1 MYSNIHLQNL
11 NQMISFSNGNILKII
26 DNCVIKSESES
37 IFYNNNISESTIK
50 QILDI
55 YIVSFNHYL
64 NNINL
69 MLNAGFDTIDSLNDN
84 DIYNISENCN
94 NIIFVLKKSHEGYS
108 KFFKWCVEKKI
119 TITEK
124 YINQIKMLVQKLEEC
139 EEFISTFQNYKSF
152 MELNKKNN
160 NMQDIEKV
168 INLYETRSFSYPLTN
183 FILECKNNIMNFLFQ
198 EE

>member
-69 MLNAGFDTIDSLNDN
+69 MLDAGFDTIDSLNDN

-108 KFFKWCVEKKI
+108 KFFKWCVEKEI
-119 TITEK
+119 TIHEK
-124 YINQIKMLVQKLEEC
+124 YINQIKILVQKIAEC

-152 MELNKKNN
+152 MELNKKND
-160 NMQDIEKV
+160 NMQDVENL
-168 INLYETRSFSYPLTN
+168 INLYETKLFSYPLSN
-183 FILECKNNIMNFLFQ
+183 FIFQCKNNIMNFLFQ
-198 EE
+198 KE

>member
-11 NQMISFSNGNILKII
+11 NQMISFSNDNILKII

-69 MLNAGFDTIDSLNDN
+69 LLDAGFDIIDSLNDN
-84 DIYNISENCN
+84 EIYNISENCN

-108 KFFKWCVEKKI
+108 KFFKWCVEKEI
-119 TITEK
+119 TIPEK
-124 YINQIKMLVQKLEEC
+124 YNNQIKMLLQKVTEC

-152 MELNKKNN
+152 MESNKKNDN
-160 NMQDIEKV
+160 VQDIEKL
-168 INLYETRSFSYPLTN
+168 INLYETKIFSYPLTN
-183 FILECKNNIMNFLFQ
+183 FIFQCRNNIMNFLFQ

>member
-37 IFYNNNISESTIK
+37 IFYNNNISQSTIK

-69 MLNAGFDTIDSLNDN
+69 MLDAGFDIIDSLNDN
-84 DIYNISENCN
+84 EIYNISENCN

-119 TITEK
+119 TILEK
-124 YINQIKMLVQKLEEC
+124 YINQIKMLLQKLEEC

-152 MELNKKNN
+152 MESNKKNDN
-160 NMQDIEKV
+160 TQDIEKL

>member
-11 NQMISFSNGNILKII
+11 NRMISFSNGNILKII

-69 MLNAGFDTIDSLNDN
+69 MLDAGFDIIDSLNDN
-84 DIYNISENCN
+84 EIYNISENCI
-94 NIIFVLKKSHEGYS
+94 NINP
-108 KFFKWCVEKKI
+108 
-119 TITEK
+119 
-124 YINQIKMLVQKLEEC
+124 YI
-139 EEFISTFQNYKSF
+139 S
-152 MELNKKNN
+152 
-160 NMQDIEKV
+160 
-168 INLYETRSFSYPLTN
+168 
-183 FILECKNNIMNFLFQ
+183 
-198 EE
+198 